1 MYKILSFLFIM
12 VSGFTLQAQPK
23 FTALEIMPAYP
34 TAGGKVT
41 FNYNKSYGPLV
52 KEKTPEVVVYQING
66 SEFKVAEPAITI
78 KNNIYSGTI
87 TLNPETA
94 ALLFT
99 FNAGEVKD
107 NEKNKGYIV
116 PVYDKNKQPVKGY
129 YLSAYYLQSGMGN
142 YLAGI
147 DNDAAAGQAFLE
159 EGLKQY
165 PDLNRDNAFFNAYLN
180 SINATLKKDANP
192 VIIAQLEKLAAAPE
206 LTEEQYGTLTQWYSR
221 FKDKEQAE
229 KYRNLQHEKFPNGK
243 WLMTDAATTINKE
256 KDAAKKDAL
265 VAAFKAKYGADKA
278 NEFTINSLQSQVA
291 MAYAAEKNYEQLKKY
306 AAQLKPAERAAIYN
320 NLSWNMAEKEEA
332 MQAAEEMSKEAYSF
346 ANAERIKATQKKPDN
361 LTAKQWQD
369 QLERNKAM
377 YGDTYAFILYKKGDF
392 KMAYPIAREAAM
404 FNKLKDADYN
414 ERYALLAAEVL
425 SPADALKIMEPM
437 VKEGTANEKIK
448 ESLKGLYVKVHKSDA
463 GYDDYLTALEA
474 EAKLKRKAE
483 IAATIINEKAPDFK
497 LKDFDGNY
505 VSLADMKGKVV
516 ILDFWAT
523 WCGPCIAS
531 MPGMNKTITKYKDR
545 DDVKFLF
552 VDTWENVDNKL
563 ENAKTFMEKKNYP
576 FHVIMDTEDKVVAD
590 YKVSGIPTKFI
601 IDKQGNIRFKAI
613 GFSGS
618 DEGVIEE
625 LTTMIELA
633 EK

>member
-206 LTEEQYGTLTQWYSR
+206 LSEEQYGTLTQWYSR

-265 VAAFKAKYGADKA
+265 VVAFKAKYGADKA

-463 GYDDYLTALEA
+463 GYDAYLTALEA